1 MQRAFSMDNTG
12 QSSHRNI
19 LGRADF
25 SPSLHFRESHSSSP
39 AVASVIRV
47 GSWLACL
54 VPHWSCPRV
63 CFAILCYLPTLFC
76 LGGVLLDF
84 DKCLLDFKFCQN
96 EKYLV
101 FSVDIV
107 LKPNKLS
114 IYIRQGE
121 DTNTQVKH
129 CKYEPGPFV
138 NLTLIP
144 CVSAREEVWGGGG
157 RRRQS
162 RLRTDPGPAES
173 TRFLCVPEPDWLRVQ
188 VALLYAL

>member
-1 MQRAFSMDNTG
+1 M
-12 QSSHRNI
+12 I
-19 LGRADF
+19 C
-25 SPSLHFRESHSSSP
+25 
-39 AVASVIRV
+39 V

-54 VPHWSCPRV
+54 DPHWSCPRV
-63 CFAILCYLPTLFC
+63 CFAVLCYLPRLFC

-114 IYIRQGE
+114 IYTRQGWGH
-121 DTNTQVKH
+121 TNTQVKR
-129 CKYEPGPFV
+129 CKYEPGPFL
-138 NLTLIP
+138 NPTLIL

-162 RLRTDPGPAES
+162 RLRSDPGPSES
-173 TRFLCVPEPDWLRVQ
+173 TCFLGVPEPDWLRVQ